1 MARPSAAALPE
12 TSLERGITQLGSAQG
27 LNHLFSTLHSGEP
40 IVIGVIGASVAQN
53 AGCLDQPHKRCMLY
67 SGNQPTHMTHGW
79 PRYRPFKGFAVRL
92 YDHIQSRFPHH
103 LHQINNSGLDA
114 TPMQLVLPCLF
125 SHMPMRLHLVI
136 LDFGSMATHLELSA
150 VEGVVRALLSLQPRP
165 ALLLISFREWCTQH
179 VTPRALYQ
187 VGQLLE
193 GSSTRDNIYP
203 DTPWSRTE
211 TETQRVCTLYG
222 QGCISVHRALEPHVY
237 AGEAG
242 FGLLDVVGKDCLH
255 PMHGRFG
262 VDYVTQM
269 VNHWFDEANASW
281 SRIRQKVPRLLTKPC
296 STFSGTC
303 RGGIPPPLHD
313 SNRDRGSRPMR
324 CFGFKLKGNMVGQT
338 LHPLAWC
345 SSPNTYGLQRKL
357 PHSVGGCWEGIEPQ
371 CPILEGRA
379 GSKQNMSVAR
389 AQAQAVLHKF
399 TANPPRHWFYCRFSL
414 GSAAHK
420 ISPGVVGLL
429 PGATLLVHLDIA
441 MAPPVSKGRLRPQL
455 PPEELDAAGARPV
468 MLRLEY
474 LVSFEHMGTVR
485 LTCAVGCA
493 CTRQRIDAH
502 QLGEVR
508 NVSVFAVHSFAVTP
522 QNATIARNRGQG
534 LAHEC
539 ELQLRILNRTSSGEH
554 KFKVRSITVG
564 TGTYGHPWIGQGK

>member
-1 MARPSAAALPE
+1 MVPNEMARPSAAALPE

-269 VNHWFDEANASW
+269 VNHWFDEANVSEK
-281 SRIRQKVPRLLTKPC
+281 QL
-296 STFSGTC
+296 
-303 RGGIPPPLHD
+303 
-313 SNRDRGSRPMR
+313 SN
-324 CFGFKLKGNMVGQT
+324 L
-338 LHPLAWC
+338 
-345 SSPNTYGLQRKL
+345 
-357 PHSVGGCWEGIEPQ
+357 
-371 CPILEGRA
+371 
-379 GSKQNMSVAR
+379 
-389 AQAQAVLHKF
+389 
-399 TANPPRHWFYCRFSL
+399 
-414 GSAAHK
+414 
-420 ISPGVVGLL
+420 
-429 PGATLLVHLDIA
+429 
-441 MAPPVSKGRLRPQL
+441 
-455 PPEELDAAGARPV
+455 
-468 MLRLEY
+468 
-474 LVSFEHMGTVR
+474 
-485 LTCAVGCA
+485 
-493 CTRQRIDAH
+493 
-502 QLGEVR
+502 
-508 NVSVFAVHSFAVTP
+508 
-522 QNATIARNRGQG
+522 
-534 LAHEC
+534 
-539 ELQLRILNRTSSGEH
+539 
-554 KFKVRSITVG
+554 
-564 TGTYGHPWIGQGK
+564 